1 MSFIRRINVK
11 PMIVAPQGSILPTNL
26 GVPIIS
32 EGTFLEKI
40 VANNSHDVAIALL
53 TVEELIAL
61 VEKPHLFGIDVVALV
76 GVPGGRYD
84 AVWSS
89 YVAPLRRVSLDT
101 LPAELKKIQAQV
113 AQLTEP
119 PPPLPRQE
127 QLGYRGRT
135 LKNYGDPDEYNRTGE
150 PSAEEGLAE

>member
-1 MSFIRRINVK
+1 MSIIRRVNVK
-11 PMIVAPQGSILPTNL
+11 PMIVVPTGAILPANL
-26 GVPIIS
+26 GIPVIT
-32 EGTFLEKI
+32 EGSFLEKI
-40 VANNSHDVAIALL
+40 VANNSEKVAIVSL

-101 LPAELKKIQAQV
+101 LQAEIKRILAEVEK
-113 AQLTEP
+113 LTEP
-119 PPPLPRQE
+119 PPLLPKQE

-135 LKNYGDPDEYNRTGE
+135 LKNYGDPRDFEAG
-150 PSAEEGLAE
+150 PDEGLVE